1 MKRRVFIMLLGGT
14 LATWP
19 LAARAQEGKV
29 WRIGFLRYAAPNAA
43 HLGAFRRG
51 LRDLGYVEGRN
62 IIIEE
67 RYASGVYDRLPA
79 LTAELI
85 ASKPDVIVIDGTA
98 TAKVVQAA
106 TKSVPIVFTLAADP
120 VVDGLAVSMSR
131 PGGNFTGLTFS
142 VGYELAGKRVDLL
155 KEVVPSVSRVA
166 VLANPANPTNAAY
179 LASAR
184 NSSSTLGLQIQAFD
198 VPVANELSNAFS
210 TMMKWQADGL
220 ITLNDALFFSQR
232 DLIAELAA
240 SYRIPAV
247 YPESEFVRAGGLMA
261 YGPSLSDLFQRS
273 ASYVDKI
280 LKGAR
285 PPDLPIEQPTKFEL
299 VFNLKSAKSLGLT
312 IPESFLIRAD
322 EVIE

>member
-1 MKRRVFIMLLGGT
+1 MKRREFITLLGG
-14 LATWP
+14 AASWP
-19 LAARAQEGKV
+19 LAARAQQPGKV

-43 HLGAFRRG
+43 HLDAFRRG
-51 LRDLGYVEGRN
+51 LRDLGYIEGRN
-62 IIIEE
+62 AVIEE

-79 LTAELI
+79 LVAELI
-85 ASKPDVIVIDGTA
+85 ALNPDVIVIDGTA

-106 TKSVPIVFTLAADP
+106 TNSVPIVFTLAADP
-120 VVDGLAVSMSR
+120 VADGVAASMSR

-142 VGYELAGKRVDLL
+142 VGYELAGKRIDLL
-155 KEVVPSVSRVA
+155 KEVAPSVSRVA

-179 LASAR
+179 LVSAR
-184 NSSSTLGLQIQAFD
+184 KSSNTLGLQIDAFEAST
-198 VPVANELSNAFS
+198 ANDLSNVFA

-232 DLIAELAA
+232 NRISELAA
-240 SYRIPAV
+240 SRRIPAV

-261 YGPSLSDLFQRS
+261 YGPSLSDLFQRA

-285 PPDLPIEQPTKFEL
+285 PADLPIEQPTKFEL
-299 VFNLKSAKSLGLT
+299 VFNLKTAKALGLK
-312 IPESFLIRAD
+312 IPETFLIRAD

>member
-1 MKRRVFIMLLGGT
+1 MKRREFVMLLGG
-14 LATWP
+14 AAAACP

-43 HLGAFRRG
+43 HFEAFRRG

-62 IIIEE
+62 IVIEE
-67 RYASGVYDRLPA
+67 RYASGVYDRLPM
-79 LTAELI
+79 LIAELI
-85 ASKPDVIVIDGTA
+85 ALKPDVIVVDGTA

-106 TKSVPIVFTLAADP
+106 TSSVPIVFTLAADP
-120 VVDGLAVSMSR
+120 VADGLAASMSR

-142 VGYELAGKRVDLL
+142 VGYEIAGKRVDLL
-155 KEVVPSVSRVA
+155 KEIVPAVSRVA

-179 LASAR
+179 LGSAR
-184 NSSSTLGLQIQAFD
+184 NSSSTLGFQIEAFE
-198 VPVANELSNAFS
+198 VPTANDLSTVFS
-210 TMMKWQADGL
+210 TMMKWPADGL

-232 DLIAELAA
+232 DRISELAA
-240 SYRIPAV
+240 SSRLPAV

-261 YGPSLSDLFQRS
+261 YGPSLSDLFQRA

-280 LKGAR
+280 LKGTR
-285 PPDLPIEQPTKFEL
+285 PADLPIEQPTKFEL
-299 VFNLKSAKSLGLT
+299 VFNLKSAKALGLT

>member
-1 MKRRVFIMLLGGT
+1 MRRREFLGILSGVA
-14 LATWP
+14 ATWP
-19 LAARAQEGKV
+19 MVARAQQGKV
-29 WRIGFLRYAAPNAA
+29 WRIGFLRYAAPDAA
-43 HLGAFRRG
+43 HLEAFRHG
-51 LRDLGYVEGRN
+51 LRDLGYTVGGN
-62 IIIEE
+62 IILEE
-67 RYASGVYDRLPA
+67 RYASGVYDRLPI
-79 LTAELI
+79 LIAELI
-85 ASKPDVIVIDGTA
+85 ALKPDIIVIDGTA
-98 TAKVVQAA
+98 TAKVVQAT

-120 VVDGLAVSMSR
+120 VADGLAASMSR

-155 KEVVPSVSRVA
+155 KEVVPRVSRVA

-184 NSSSTLGLQIQAFD
+184 NSSRTLGLQIEAFE
-198 VPVANELSNAFS
+198 VPTANDLNSAFS

-220 ITLNDALFFSQR
+220 ITLNDALFFSER
-232 DLIAELAA
+232 NRISELAA
-240 SYRIPAV
+240 SRRLPAV

-261 YGPSLSDLFQRS
+261 YGPSLSDLFQRA

-285 PPDLPIEQPTKFEL
+285 PADLPIEQPTKFEL
-299 VFNLKSAKSLGLT
+299 VFNLKSAKALGLT